1 LKPEPLDRRLRAWL
15 HSSGSLSR
23 RIAAAFAGFEVQR
36 TRQRSGPA
44 RPDEARLLGTRRVHL
59 REVVLWAEGRPLVVA
74 RSVLPAVQSRLAWR
88 AVRGLGTRP
97 LADLLFGERAVHR
110 RTLGLVHCPRAGAG
124 VLRRQLA
131 GTAAAADWAGRG
143 AWGRRAVFTH
153 FGVPL
158 LLTEWFSPAL
168 AERKPGPREAGRV
181 RGRPGARG
189 QNRRA

>member
-1 LKPEPLDRRLRAWL
+1 MHEPIDRRLRAWL

-23 RIAAAFAGFEVQR
+23 RIAAAFEGFSVQR
-36 TRQRSGPA
+36 THQGAGPA
-44 RPDEARLLGTRRVHL
+44 RGDERRVLGTRRVHV
-59 REVVLWAEGRPLVVA
+59 REVVLWGEGRPLVVA
-74 RSVLPAVQSRLAWR
+74 RSVLPAVQARLAWR

-110 RTLGLVHCPRAGAG
+110 RTLGLVHCPRARAG
-124 VLRRQLA
+124 LLRRQLA
-131 GTAAAADWAGRG
+131 GTTAAAAWPAGG

-158 LLTEWFSPAL
+158 LLTEWFSAAL
-168 AERKPGPREAGRV
+168 AERSHGGREAGRV